1 MVMRV
6 GGVSSCRNHNSE
18 VFSMLKWAIVF
29 LCVSF
34 VILDSCSKSPYCSGI
49 VSPTSSTPVT
59 QNIPGFIGLYHNST
73 GTIYGGWGWPSGELI
88 QTAFNFG
95 INAVISQAQYYG
107 YTFQTNLVDNCTV
120 WNTNKVYG
128 ILRPPSEGGVVN
140 QPGDTSA
147 LQPFAQSPG
156 MIQGAHRFSELSKE
170 YPQISGIIIDDFFE
184 NFQEGKITLAQLQQI
199 REALEGKTLDGNG
212 NVEDTSQATTPNLK
226 LYVVVYEDQLGISS
240 QSVVNSIDG
249 VNLWMHHQNENYT
262 NLDQYISTVKQN
274 YPSKRII
281 VGVYFK
287 NSLEQMTPVGIKYL
301 IQNSIDMYDQGEI
314 NGVLLF
320 SAPWLTQQY
329 ITQQLWDSLAIPPFL
344 DSLYYPN
351 LGEATGTVIDAH
363 TGNPV
368 ANALVTVQR
377 LTGKYIQLV
386 SRKFTSDGGEYSFG
400 GWAGKNSGSSYEVA
414 VAKAPYQPRTF
425 DVELQPGM
433 QIVLPEIQLKQ

>member
-1 MVMRV
+1 MIARLWRTFSFCDGNPV
-6 GGVSSCRNHNSE
+6 VSK
-18 VFSMLKWAIVF
+18 MLKSVAVLSF
-29 LCVSF
+29 FSF
-34 VILDSCSKSPYCSGI
+34 VMLEGCSKSPYSNGI
-49 VSPTSSTPVT
+49 VGPTSSTPVT
-59 QNIPGFIGLYHNST
+59 EKIPGFIGLYHNST

-95 INAVISQAQYYG
+95 LNGVISQAQYYG
-107 YTFQTNLVDNCTV
+107 YTFQTNLVDNCTI

-128 ILRPPSEGGVVN
+128 VLRPPTEGGVVN
-140 QPGDTSA
+140 QPGDTIL

-156 MIQGAHRFSELSKE
+156 MIQAAHRFSELSKE

-184 NFQEGKITLAQLQQI
+184 NFQGGKITVSQLQEI

-212 NVEDTSQATTPNLK
+212 NVEDTSQATTPILR

-240 QSVVNSIDG
+240 QSVVNLIDG

-274 YPSKRII
+274 YPGKGII

-287 NSLEQMTPVGIKYL
+287 NSLEQMTPVSIKYM
-301 IQNSIDMYDQGEI
+301 IQNSISMYDQGDI
-314 NGVLLF
+314 GGVLLF

-329 ITQQLWDSLAIPPFL
+329 ITQQRWDSLAIPPFL

-351 LGEATGTVIDAH
+351 LGEATGTVIDAR

-368 ANALVTVQR
+368 ANALVSVQR
-377 LTGKYIQLV
+377 LTAKNTQLV
-386 SRKFTSDGGEYSFG
+386 SRKFTSNEGEYSFG
-400 GWAGKNSGSSYEVA
+400 GWAGESNGSSYEVE
-414 VAKAPYQPRTF
+414 VAKAPYQPETF
-425 DVELQPGM
+425 DIELQPGM
-433 QIVLPEIQLKQ
+433 QIVLPNIQLKP